1 MAVQEPSE
9 WAGGTMSRERQV
21 SVAFDRE
28 RIRVMVVGD
37 VRLYRE
43 GIAASL
49 EHRADLEIICTARS
63 TDAPRRADECDPD
76 IVVLD
81 MATAGSLDLVRRLTG
96 AMTHVRVV
104 AFAVEETEHDVLLC
118 AEAGAAGYVAPDG
131 TLEDLVNTIRSVAR
145 GELLCSP
152 RIAATLFRAL
162 RVQTP
167 DAGVDRLALTLTARE
182 REIAPLLER
191 GLSNK
196 EIASQ
201 LNIEVA
207 TVKNHV
213 HNLLEKLQV
222 GSRGEAAARL
232 RSSQLSHSRIPSL
245 RLDRGSTSP
254 ASS

>member
-1 MAVQEPSE
+1 MVPRSRDRHEAV
-9 WAGGTMSRERQV
+9 GTVFFGFFGCCFVFGWSWLCLCV
-21 SVAFDRE
+21 
-28 RIRVMVVGD
+28 
-37 VRLYRE
+37 
-43 GIAASL
+43 
-49 EHRADLEIICTARS
+49 
-63 TDAPRRADECDPD
+63 APRRVGECDPD

-81 MATAGSLDLVRRLTG
+81 MASAGSLDLVTRV
-96 AMTHVRVV
+96 ASSMPNARVV
-104 AFAVEETEHDVLLC
+104 AFAVEETEHDILLC
-118 AEAGAAGYVAPDG
+118 AEAGAAGYVAADG
-131 TLEDLVNTIRSVAR
+131 TLEDLVDSIRSVAR

-167 DAGVDRLALTLTARE
+167 EASVDRLALTLTARE

-254 ASS
+254 TSP

>member
-1 MAVQEPSE
+1 
-9 WAGGTMSRERQV
+9 MSRERQV
-21 SVAFDRE
+21 DVAQARE

-49 EHRADLEIICTARS
+49 EHRADLEVVCTARS
-63 TDAPRRADECDPD
+63 SDAVRRLGECEPD

-81 MATAGSLDLVRRLTG
+81 MATADGLDLVRRM
-96 AMTHVRVV
+96 AMPHVRVV

-118 AEAGAAGYVAPDG
+118 AEAGAAGYVSPDG
-131 TLEDLVNTIRSVAR
+131 TLDDLVNTIRSVSR

-162 RVQTP
+162 RVASP
-167 DAGVDRLALTLTARE
+167 DTSVDRLALTLTARE

>member
-1 MAVQEPSE
+1 
-9 WAGGTMSRERQV
+9 MSRERQV
-21 SVAFDRE
+21 EVSLQRE
-28 RIRVMVVGD
+28 HIRVMIVGD

-49 EHRADLEIICTARS
+49 EHRIDLDVVSTARS
-63 TDAPRRADECDPD
+63 SDARHHAVECAPD
-76 IVVLD
+76 VLVLD
-81 MATAGSLDLVRRLTG
+81 MAAAQSVELIRTLGSSAPQT
-96 AMTHVRVV
+96 RVV
-104 AFAVEETEHDVLLC
+104 AFAVEETEHDILLC
-118 AEAGAAGYVAPDG
+118 AEAGAAGYVAADG
-131 TLEDLVNTIRSVAR
+131 TLDDLVNTIRSVAR

-162 RVQTP
+162 RVQT
-167 DAGVDRLALTLTARE
+167 AESGVDRLALALTARE
-182 REIAPLLER
+182 REIAPLLEQ

-196 EIASQ
+196 EIAAQ
-201 LNIEVA
+201 LHIEVA

-232 RSSQLSHSRIPSL
+232 RSSQLSHSRIPSF

-254 ASS
+254 TSP

>member
-1 MAVQEPSE
+1 
-9 WAGGTMSRERQV
+9 MSRERQV

-49 EHRADLEIICTARS
+49 EHRADLEVVCLARS
-63 TDAPRRADECDPD
+63 GDALARAGECDVD
-76 IVVLD
+76 VVVLD
-81 MATAGSLDLVRRLTG
+81 MAMAESLDLVRRLTG
-96 AMTHVRVV
+96 AVSGLRIV

-118 AEAGAAGYVAPDG
+118 AEAGAAGYVPPDG
-131 TLEDLVNTIRSVAR
+131 TLDDLMNTIRSVAR

-167 DAGVDRLALTLTARE
+167 EVSVDRLALTLTARE

-196 EIASQ
+196 EIAAQ

-222 GSRGEAAARL
+222 SSRGEAAARL
-232 RSSQLSHSRIPSL
+232 RSSQLSPSRIPSL
-245 RLDRGSTSP
+245 RMDRGSTSP
-254 ASS
+254 TSS

>member
-1 MAVQEPSE
+1 
-9 WAGGTMSRERQV
+9 MSRERQV
-21 SVAFDRE
+21 EITPQRDRV
-28 RIRVMVVGD
+28 RVMIVAD

-49 EHRADLEIICTARS
+49 GHRSDLEVVCTGGS
-63 TDAPRRADECDPD
+63 SDATRRVAECGAD

-81 MATAGSLDLVRRLTG
+81 MATARGLTLVREI
-96 AMTHVRVV
+96 ASSASQVRVI
-104 AFAVEETEHDVLLC
+104 AFAVEETENDVLLC
-118 AEAGAAGYVAPDG
+118 AEAGAAGYVASDG

-162 RVQTP
+162 RAEAPESGT
-167 DAGVDRLALTLTARE
+167 DRLALTLTARE

-201 LNIEVA
+201 LHIEVA

-213 HNLLEKLQV
+213 HNLLEKLHV

-232 RSSQLSHSRIPSL
+232 RSSELSHSRIPSL
-245 RLDRGSTSP
+245 RLDRGSTTP
-254 ASS
+254 TSS

>member
-1 MAVQEPSE
+1 
-9 WAGGTMSRERQV
+9 MSRERQV
-21 SVAFDRE
+21 GVALERE

-49 EHRADLEIICTARS
+49 EHRADLEVLGISRS
-63 TDAPRRADECDPD
+63 NDAVRRADECDPD

-81 MATAGSLDLVRRLTG
+81 MATTGSLDLVRRMAGSMPEVGL
-96 AMTHVRVV
+96 V
-104 AFAVEETEHDVLLC
+104 AFAVEETEHDILLC

-162 RVQTP
+162 RVQAP
-167 DAGVDRLALTLTARE
+167 DTSVDRLALTLTARE

-222 GSRGEAAARL
+222 SSRGEAAARL
-232 RSSQLSHSRIPSL
+232 RSSPLSHSRTPSL
-245 RLDRGSTSP
+245 GVDRGSTSP
-254 ASS
+254 TSS

>member
-1 MAVQEPSE
+1 
-9 WAGGTMSRERQV
+9 MSRERQV
-21 SVAFDRE
+21 EVSLQRE
-28 RIRVMVVGD
+28 HIRVMIVGD

-49 EHRADLEIICTARS
+49 EHRVDLEVVCTAQSSDAHRRS
-63 TDAPRRADECDPD
+63 VECDPD
-76 IVVLD
+76 VVVLD
-81 MATAGSLDLVRRLTG
+81 MATSHSLDLIREFESSAPRT
-96 AMTHVRVV
+96 RVV

-118 AEAGAAGYVAPDG
+118 TEAGAAGYVAADG
-131 TLEDLVNTIRSVAR
+131 TLDDLVNTVRSVAR

-162 RVQTP
+162 RVPTP
-167 DAGVDRLALTLTARE
+167 EAGVDRLALALTARE
-182 REIAPLLER
+182 REIAPLLEQ

-196 EIASQ
+196 EIAAQ
-201 LNIEVA
+201 LHIEVA

-232 RSSQLSHSRIPSL
+232 RSSQLSHSRTPSF

-254 ASS
+254 TSP

>member
-1 MAVQEPSE
+1 
-9 WAGGTMSRERQV
+9 MSRERQV
-21 SVAFDRE
+21 DVALQRDH
-28 RIRVMVVGD
+28 IRVMIVGD

-49 EHRADLEIICTARS
+49 EHRADLTVVCTGPSADAR
-63 TDAPRRADECDPD
+63 RRLLECDPH
-76 IVVLD
+76 IVVFD
-81 MATAGSLDLVRRLTG
+81 MAASRSLESIRDLASASPDVRI
-96 AMTHVRVV
+96 VS
-104 AFAVEETEHDVLLC
+104 FAIDDTEHDILAC
-118 AEAGAAGYVAPDG
+118 AEAGAAGYVSADG
-131 TLEDLVNTIRSVAR
+131 TLDDLVDTIRSVAR

-152 RIAATLFRAL
+152 RIAASLFRAL
-162 RVQTP
+162 RAQTP
-167 DAGVDRLALTLTARE
+167 ETGAERLALTLTARE

-196 EIASQ
+196 EIASH
-201 LNIEVA
+201 LHIEVA

-232 RSSQLSHSRIPSL
+232 RASSLSHSRIPSL

-254 ASS
+254 TSP

>member
-1 MAVQEPSE
+1 
-9 WAGGTMSRERQV
+9 MSRERQV
-21 SVAFDRE
+21 DVALERE

-49 EHRADLEIICTARS
+49 EHRADLEVVCTGTS
-63 TDAPRRADECDPD
+63 SDAQRRAGEYDPD
-76 IVVLD
+76 VVVLD
-81 MATAGSLDLVRRLTG
+81 MATPRSLDLVRG
-96 AMTHVRVV
+96 IVSSMPQARVV
-104 AFAVEETEHDVLLC
+104 AFAVEETEHDILLC
-118 AEAGAAGYVAPDG
+118 AEAGAAGYVASDG
-131 TLEDLVNTIRSVAR
+131 TLEDLVDTVRSVAR
-145 GELLCSP
+145 GEMLCSP
-152 RIAATLFRAL
+152 RIAASLFRAL
-162 RVQTP
+162 RVQAP
-167 DAGVDRLALTLTARE
+167 EVSIDRLALTLTARE

-245 RLDRGSTSP
+245 QLDRGSTSP
-254 ASS
+254 ARP

>member
-1 MAVQEPSE
+1 
-9 WAGGTMSRERQV
+9 MSRERQIE
-21 SVAFDRE
+21 VALERE

-49 EHRADLEIICTARS
+49 EHRADLEVVCAGRS
-63 TDAPRRADECDPD
+63 SDAHLRVVECNPD
-76 IVVLD
+76 VMVLD
-81 MATAGSLDLVRRLTG
+81 MAATGSLDLVRRIASSAPHL
-96 AMTHVRVV
+96 RVV
-104 AFAVEETEHDVLLC
+104 AFAVEETEHDILLC
-118 AEAGAAGYVAPDG
+118 AEAGAAGYVASDG

-162 RVQTP
+162 RVQTSEP
-167 DAGVDRLALTLTARE
+167 GIDRLALTLTARE

-196 EIASQ
+196 EIATQ
-201 LNIEVA
+201 LHIEVA

-232 RSSQLSHSRIPSL
+232 RSPTPLSHSRIPGF
-245 RLDRGSTSP
+245 RLDRGSASPTS
-254 ASS
+254 S

>member
-1 MAVQEPSE
+1 
-9 WAGGTMSRERQV
+9 MSRERQV
-21 SVAFDRE
+21 EVALERE
-28 RIRVMVVGD
+28 HVRVMIVGD

-49 EHRADLEIICTARS
+49 EHRADLEVVCTGRS
-63 TDAPRRADECDPD
+63 ADAPRRVAECDAD

-81 MATAGSLDLVRRLTG
+81 MATAGSLDLVRRLASSTPN
-96 AMTHVRVV
+96 VRVV

-118 AEAGAAGYVAPDG
+118 AEAGAAGYVSSDG
-131 TLEDLVNTIRSVAR
+131 TLDDLVNTIRSVAR

-152 RIAATLFRAL
+152 RIAASLFRAL
-162 RVQTP
+162 RAQTP
-167 DAGVDRLALTLTARE
+167 DVGTDRLALTLTARE

-201 LNIEVA
+201 LHIEVA

-232 RSSQLSHSRIPSL
+232 RSSSSSSHLSHTRIPSFQ
-245 RLDRGSTSP
+245 LDRGSTSST
-254 ASS
+254 SS

>member
-1 MAVQEPSE
+1 
-9 WAGGTMSRERQV
+9 MSRERQV
-21 SVAFDRE
+21 EVSLQRE
-28 RIRVMVVGD
+28 HVRVMIVGD

-49 EHRADLEIICTARS
+49 EHRADIGVVCTGRS
-63 TDAPRRADECDPD
+63 MDVERRISECDPE
-76 IVVLD
+76 VLVLD
-81 MATAGSLDLVRRLTG
+81 MASPGSLDLMRRIATSAPG
-96 AMTHVRVV
+96 VRVV

-118 AEAGAAGYVAPDG
+118 AEAGAAGYVASDG

-162 RVQTP
+162 RVQAPET
-167 DAGVDRLALTLTARE
+167 GVDQLALTLTARE
-182 REIAPLLER
+182 REIAPLLEQ

-196 EIASQ
+196 EIAAQ
-201 LNIEVA
+201 LHIEVA

-232 RSSQLSHSRIPSL
+232 RTSQLSHSRIPSL
-245 RLDRGSTSP
+245 RLDRGSISPTSP
-254 ASS
+254 

>member
-1 MAVQEPSE
+1 
-9 WAGGTMSRERQV
+9 MSRERQV
-21 SVAFDRE
+21 GVALERE

-43 GIAASL
+43 GVAASL
-49 EHRADLEIICTARS
+49 EHRADIDVVGTARS
-63 TDAPRRADECDPD
+63 GDALPFANDCDAD

-81 MATAGSLDLVRRLTG
+81 MATAGSLDLVRRLAGTIPR
-96 AMTHVRVV
+96 MRVV

-118 AEAGAAGYVAPDG
+118 AEAGAAAYVPPDG
-131 TLEDLVNTIRSVAR
+131 TLDDLVNTIGSVAR

-167 DAGVDRLALTLTARE
+167 EASVDRLALTLTARE

-196 EIASQ
+196 EIAAQ

-222 GSRGEAAARL
+222 SSRGEAAARL

-245 RLDRGSTSP
+245 RMDRGSTSP
-254 ASS
+254 TSS

>member
-1 MAVQEPSE
+1 
-9 WAGGTMSRERQV
+9 MSRERQV
-21 SVAFDRE
+21 EVSVERE
-28 RIRVMVVGD
+28 RIRVMIVGD

-49 EHRADLEIICTARS
+49 EHRADLDVVCTGPS
-63 TDAPRRADECDPD
+63 SDAPRRLVDCDPD
-76 IVVLD
+76 VAVVD
-81 MATAGSLDLVRRLTG
+81 MASRDSTELIRRFSSATP
-96 AMTHVRVV
+96 HVRVV
-104 AFAVEETEHDVLLC
+104 AFAIGETEHDILLC
-118 AEAGAAGYVAPDG
+118 AEAGAAGYVASDG
-131 TLEDLVNTIRSVAR
+131 TLDDLVNTIRSVAR

-167 DAGVDRLALTLTARE
+167 ESGVDRLALTLTARE
-182 REIAPLLER
+182 REIAPLIER

-201 LNIEVA
+201 LHIEVA

-222 GSRGEAAARL
+222 GSRGEAAAQL
-232 RSSQLSHSRIPSL
+232 RSSQISHSRISGL
-245 RLDRGSTSP
+245 RVDRGSTSQP
-254 ASS
+254 SS

>member
-1 MAVQEPSE
+1 
-9 WAGGTMSRERQV
+9 MSRERQV
-21 SVAFDRE
+21 GVALERE

-43 GIAASL
+43 GIASSL
-49 EHRADLEIICTARS
+49 EHRGDLEIVCIARS
-63 TDAPRRADECDPD
+63 HDAMRRADECSPD
-76 IVVLD
+76 IAVLD
-81 MATAGSLDLVRRLTG
+81 MATAESLDLVRRV
-96 AMTHVRVV
+96 AASMPQMRVV
-104 AFAVEETEHDVLLC
+104 AFAVEETEHDILLC

-131 TLEDLVNTIRSVAR
+131 TLDDLVNTIRSVAR

-162 RVQTP
+162 RVQAPETN
-167 DAGVDRLALTLTARE
+167 VDRLALTLTARE

-245 RLDRGSTSP
+245 QLDRGSTSP

>member
-1 MAVQEPSE
+1 
-9 WAGGTMSRERQV
+9 MSRERQV
-21 SVAFDRE
+21 GVALERE
-28 RIRVMVVGD
+28 RIRVLVVGD

-49 EHRADLEIICTARS
+49 EHRPDLDIVCTARPH
-63 TDAPRRADECDPD
+63 DAVRRADECDPD
-76 IVVLD
+76 VMVLD
-81 MATAGSLDLVRRLTG
+81 MSTTGSIELVRQVAGSMPQTK
-96 AMTHVRVV
+96 VV

-131 TLEDLVNTIRSVAR
+131 TLDDLVNTIRSVAR

-162 RVQTP
+162 RVQAPETS
-167 DAGVDRLALTLTARE
+167 VDRLALTLTARE

-254 ASS
+254 TSP